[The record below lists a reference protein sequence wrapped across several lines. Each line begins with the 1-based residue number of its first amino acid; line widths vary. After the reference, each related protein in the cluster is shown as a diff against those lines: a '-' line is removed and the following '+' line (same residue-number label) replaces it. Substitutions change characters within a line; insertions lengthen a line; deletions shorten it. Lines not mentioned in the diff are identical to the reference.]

1 MKKIIRLFACCIPI
15 KGYRRTCI
23 YDLQRPKSS
32 CFIPNDLYEI
42 LTSFPNKNIDEL
54 KAYYNHQYDDII
66 ESYFQFLLDNEF
78 AYELQENEL
87 DNFPP
92 LENIWESPSEITN
105 CIISISKEKVFS
117 LKSILQQLSDLRCN
131 AIQFFLPDNAT
142 TSIIKD
148 LTNLLEGL
156 RIFSVEFLLNYNN
169 SLDISNLTS
178 ILDTFPRIRHIGI
191 GNYQDKPFL
200 EDYRISYSTNYI
212 NFQHDCGKI
221 SSHYFSISIDT
232 FFEAKQYNSCLNRK
246 LFIDSNG
253 NIKNCPS
260 SKQIYGNVQDTTL
273 KSIIENPKFKDIWLI
288 NKDKIDVCKDCEF
301 RYMCTDCRCFLKQSN
316 NVYSQ
321 PYKCT
326 YNPYI
331 ALWESENGYVPVEEC
346 GTFDKNFKFIPNHEK
361 ILLLNQKIWNND

>member
-1 MKKIIRLFACCIPI
+1 MYYFHCLNNVYNFFNPTLSASNIVSPVKYLLYID
-15 KGYRRTCI
+15 I
-23 YDLQRPKSS
+23 Y
-32 CFIPNDLYEI
+32 C
-42 LTSFPNKNIDEL
+42 
-54 KAYYNHQYDDII
+54 AH
-66 ESYFQFLLDNEF
+66 
-78 AYELQENEL
+78 
-87 DNFPP
+87 
-92 LENIWESPSEITN
+92 
-105 CIISISKEKVFS
+105 
-117 LKSILQQLSDLRCN
+117 
-131 AIQFFLPDNAT
+131 
-142 TSIIKD
+142 
-148 LTNLLEGL
+148 
-156 RIFSVEFLLNYNN
+156 
-169 SLDISNLTS
+169 
-178 ILDTFPRIRHIGI
+178 
-191 GNYQDKPFL
+191 
-200 EDYRISYSTNYI
+200 
-212 NFQHDCGKI
+212 
-221 SSHYFSISIDT
+221 FSISIDT

-316 NVYSQ
+316 NLYSQ
-321 PYKCT
+321 PYMCT